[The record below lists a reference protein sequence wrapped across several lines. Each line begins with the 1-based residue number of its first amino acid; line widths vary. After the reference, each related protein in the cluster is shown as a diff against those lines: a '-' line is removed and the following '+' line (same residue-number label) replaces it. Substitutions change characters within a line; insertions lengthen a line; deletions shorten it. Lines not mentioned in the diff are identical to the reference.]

1 MKAEEAKLNT
11 HIISV
16 NGLVTYDE
24 KTLLMPM
31 RTTVDIRCTSD
42 SYGETLSLTV
52 NNVQIAVNVRDIEN
66 IIKEAREDRK

>member
-1 MKAEEAKLNT
+1 MKAEGAKLNT

-24 KTLLMPM
+24 KTLLMPK

-52 NNVQIAVNVRDIEN
+52 NNVQILVKVSDIER
-66 IIKEAREDRK
+66 IIKETRKDRK

>member
-1 MKAEEAKLNT
+1 MKAEGAKLNT

-16 NGLVTYDE
+16 NGFVTYDE

-52 NNVQIAVNVRDIEN
+52 NNVQILVKVSDIER
-66 IIKEAREDRK
+66 IIEETRKDRK